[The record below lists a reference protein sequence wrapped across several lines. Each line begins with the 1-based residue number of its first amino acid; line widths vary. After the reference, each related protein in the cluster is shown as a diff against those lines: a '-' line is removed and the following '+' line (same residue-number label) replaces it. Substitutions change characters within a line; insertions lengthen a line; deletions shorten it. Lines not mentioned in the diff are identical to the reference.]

1 MSNQKDQ
8 FDVVGKSVP
17 KYDAFD
23 KVRGIAQ
30 FTDDIELPRMIYGKI
45 KPSTVAHGRIKR
57 IDCQKALEIPGVL
70 AVITGEEC
78 PKAFS
83 VNNYF
88 PTEYPLAYE
97 KVCYHGEGV
106 AAVAALDEET
116 AERALEAIEVEYEK
130 LPHVLDP
137 LEAMQRDDVRIH
149 DFAENNISYAGE
161 QTFGDVEES
170 FRNSHVVVENNFYS
184 SYVHPGYIEPQSAIA
199 DYNPGTERL
208 TVYTCI
214 QLPHYYQL
222 MLARTLEMPAE
233 KIRVIVP
240 YIGGAFGGK
249 TEGTPASLAA
259 CILSRKLGRPV
270 KITYDRE
277 EVFFQ
282 NKGRHPAHVRMR
294 MGFDKEGRITAVD
307 FDNTLEGGAHSSW
320 GFVVLWFTAALT
332 HLPYKLPN
340 VHFNGR
346 RVYTNKPTTGAQRCL
361 GGIQVRIPIESLID
375 EGAKALGMSPLDVR
389 MKNAVE
395 TGHQTASI
403 IKVPHSE
410 FKKCLEDVARR
421 SGFAEKYGRLPFGK
435 GIGMAGGHYSTGG
448 AFLLYASLR
457 PHSTANIRVD
467 TEACVTVFTGAT
479 DLGQG
484 ATTVL
489 RQMTAEVLGVDYR
502 DVNLVCQ
509 DTMLAPMDNGTY
521 DSRLTYGGG
530 HAVKNAAMDSKKKL
544 MEATA
549 ALLKVNQEHLEC
561 RDGTIYSIYN
571 PKKQIPF
578 YEAVSNYQN
587 AIGPLFGT
595 GSYTPPQPKASYPG
609 GLIGPTPTFGFT
621 AQVAEVEVD
630 TETGQIDVVGYYE
643 STDCGKAI
651 NPASVEGQIHGGI
664 SMGLGQ
670 ALYEEMLLDE
680 EGRMLNPDLNNY
692 KMPTPMDMPEISANI
707 VDSYDPSSSFG
718 NKEIGEGPTGP
729 VVPAIMNAIYDAIGI
744 RFTGSPVTPEKILKA
759 LNKR

>member
-1 MSNQKDQ
+1 
-8 FDVVGKSVP
+8 
-17 KYDAFD
+17 
-23 KVRGIAQ
+23 
-30 FTDDIELPRMIYGKI
+30 
-45 KPSTVAHGRIKR
+45 
-57 IDCQKALEIPGVL
+57 
-70 AVITGEEC
+70 
-78 PKAFS
+78 
-83 VNNYF
+83 
-88 PTEYPLAYE
+88 
-97 KVCYHGEGV
+97 
-106 AAVAALDEET
+106 
-116 AERALEAIEVEYEK
+116 
-130 LPHVLDP
+130 
-137 LEAMQRDDVRIH
+137 
-149 DFAENNISYAGE
+149 
-161 QTFGDVEES
+161 
-170 FRNSHVVVENNFYS
+170 
-184 SYVHPGYIEPQSAIA
+184 
-199 DYNPGTERL
+199 
-208 TVYTCI
+208 
-214 QLPHYYQL
+214 
-222 MLARTLEMPAE
+222 
-233 KIRVIVP
+233 
-240 YIGGAFGGK
+240 
-249 TEGTPASLAA
+249 
-259 CILSRKLGRPV
+259 
-270 KITYDRE
+270 
-277 EVFFQ
+277 
-282 NKGRHPAHVRMR
+282 
-294 MGFDKEGRITAVD
+294 
-307 FDNTLEGGAHSSW
+307 
-320 GFVVLWFTAALT
+320 
-332 HLPYKLPN
+332 
-340 VHFNGR
+340 
-346 RVYTNKPTTGAQRCL
+346 
-361 GGIQVRIPIESLID
+361 
-375 EGAKALGMSPLDVR
+375 
-389 MKNAVE
+389 
-395 TGHQTASI
+395 
-403 IKVPHSE
+403 
-410 FKKCLEDVARR
+410 
-421 SGFAEKYGRLPFGK
+421 
-435 GIGMAGGHYSTGG
+435 MAGGHYSTGG